1 MTMDN
6 PETMDVANGSGRLTI
21 LKSELESYL
30 ARGYRVP
37 GGNKKAAQ
45 PIKKKVFSKK
55 SEPKDD
61 NED

>member
-1 MTMDN
+1 MTN
-6 PETMDVANGSGRLTI
+6 SETMDVANGSGRLTI

-30 ARGYRVP
+30 ARGYHVP

-45 PIKKKVFSKK
+45 PIKKKSFSKK

>member
-1 MTMDN
+1 MTN
-6 PETMDVANGSGRLTI
+6 SETMDVANGSGRLTI

-30 ARGYRVP
+30 ARGYHVP

-45 PIKKKVFSKK
+45 PSKKKVFSKK

-61 NED
+61 ED